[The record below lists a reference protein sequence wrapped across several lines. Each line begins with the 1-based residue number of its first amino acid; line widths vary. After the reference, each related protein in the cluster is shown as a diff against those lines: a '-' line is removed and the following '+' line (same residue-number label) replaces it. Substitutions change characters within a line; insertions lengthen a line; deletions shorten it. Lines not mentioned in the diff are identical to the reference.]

1 MGKKDLTS
9 RQQMEI
15 LSYALERAEDNI
27 KKSVDALENERKR
40 IEIFKVD
47 TEGIE
52 KSYKDASEQF
62 DKLSSKR
69 IAEIKELHREKPK
82 WLQAKD
88 WLLVGSLVLLFLI
101 SAVFSISSYY
111 KQSKLEEENARLN
124 NIVNNLSNFFGEHPK
139 EAKTFE
145 EWNKK

>member
-27 KKSVDALENERKR
+27 RKSVDALENERKK

-47 TEGIE
+47 TAGIE
-52 KSYKDASEQF
+52 KVYKDASECL

-69 IAEIKELHREKPK
+69 IGEMKELHREKPK
-82 WLQAKD
+82 WLQIKD
-88 WLLVGSLVLLFLI
+88 MLLIGSLVLLFLI
-101 SAVFSISSYY
+101 STVFSISSYY
-111 KQSKLEEENARLN
+111 KQNKLEEENVKLN
-124 NIVNNLSNFFGEHPK
+124 NIVNNLSTFFGEHPK

-145 EWNKK
+145 EWNK

>member
-27 KKSVDALENERKR
+27 RKSVQALENERKR

-47 TEGIE
+47 TDGIE

-62 DKLSSKR
+62 EKLSNKR
-69 IAEIKELHREKPK
+69 IAEMKEMHKEKPK

-88 WLLVGSLVLLFLI
+88 WLLVGSLVLLFVI
-101 SAVFSISSYY
+101 SAVFSIRSYY
-111 KQSKLEEENARLN
+111 KQNKLEEENAKLN
-124 NIVNNLSNFFGEHPK
+124 NIVNNLSDFFGEHPK

-145 EWNKK
+145 EWNR

>member
-27 KKSVDALENERKR
+27 RRSVDALENERKK

-47 TEGIE
+47 TAGIE
-52 KSYKDASEQF
+52 KVYKDASEHL

-69 IAEIKELHREKPK
+69 IAEMKELHREKPK
-82 WLQAKD
+82 WLHIKD
-88 WLLVGSLVLLFLI
+88 VLLIGSLFLLFVI
-101 SAVFSISSYY
+101 SAGFSVSSYY
-111 KQSKLEEENARLN
+111 KQSKLEEENAKLN

-139 EAKTFE
+139 EAKVFE
-145 EWNKK
+145 EWNK